1 MIRVDYLSTARRVVP
16 AQKNVFIYAF
26 ALQPRLAGFICVRKS
41 NNCGLLFN
49 VFCPGFSIIEE
60 RGAAGSVTV
69 CSSRAGSIRLNQ
81 DEME

>member
-1 MIRVDYLSTARRVVP
+1 MIRVDYLSNGTPCRSSP
-16 AQKNVFIYAF
+16 KEQIHLYIC
-26 ALQPRLAGFICVRKS
+26 LGTRLAGFICVRKS